1 MKKLILTLAV
11 LIIGV
16 LGAGALYASKTSAD
30 VLRYCNGNSVI
41 RCGAYGQSE
50 LNTRMNNG
58 ENPDAKGAFAHF
70 GIPTDL
76 SQAVQGTV
84 KKNGTVV
91 VNGKV
96 VATNVKSMGRQNY
109 TSDSKA
115 LKIGKT
121 TFYTRSVTNSLDH
134 DLAAY
139 VFFDG
144 NGMFK
149 GAIMKACGNPAW
161 GDKVKPSY
169 QCKAL
174 TVSKKSR
181 TEFTFSASHAESHAT
196 LVKTTYVVTDGN
208 GKVVQNSTSNKFKTS
223 KPGTYTV
230 KAVLTYNVNGVI
242 KTVTGDCIK
251 KFTVAPEPTI
261 KVCDLKAG
269 KIITIKESE
278 FNSKLHSKKFA
289 DCKIKVCELETS
301 TIKTIWKYQYDSKKH
316 TRDLSKCDKI
326 EVCIIADK
334 TGEMITIKPHEF
346 DESKHSTDPDDCK
359 EIPPVVPPET
369 PEVPEQ
375 PLPETGAAGTIG
387 LISGVS
393 ALGAGG
399 YHLFQRRRLN
409 K

>member
-1 MKKLILTLAV
+1 MKKTILALALVLVGVFAAGLIHSRTTE
-11 LIIGV
+11 
-16 LGAGALYASKTSAD
+16 ASVD
-30 VLRYCNGNSVI
+30 RYCVVNSVVN
-41 RCGAYGQSE
+41 CGVYNQSE
-50 LNTRMNNG
+50 LNNAKA
-58 ENPDAKGAFAHF
+58 DAKAAYKHF

-76 SQAVQGTV
+76 SKAVQGTV

-96 VATNVKSMGRQNY
+96 VATGVKSMGRTDY
-109 TSDSKA
+109 TSDSKP
-115 LKIGKT
+115 LMVGGTK
-121 TFYTRSVTNSLDH
+121 FYTRSVTNSLDH
-134 DLAAY
+134 DESAY
-139 VFFDG
+139 VFFDS
-144 NGMFK
+144 NGIFM

-161 GDKVKPSY
+161 GEKVKPSY
-169 QCKAL
+169 KCESMNTPKML
-174 TVSKKSR
+174 SR
-181 TEFTFSASHAESHAT
+181 TKVELGTVRASMSDGVKLTKTEYVITNSAGKQVYRGTNRVHNI
-196 LVKTTYVVTDGN
+196 TT
-208 GKVVQNSTSNKFKTS
+208 
-223 KPGTYTV
+223 PGTYTV
-230 KAVLTYNVNGVI
+230 KATLTFSVNG
-242 KTVTGDCIK
+242 KTVTRSSSDCVK
-251 KFTVAPEPTI
+251 KFTVKEEPKI

-269 KIITIKESE
+269 KLIVIKESE

-301 TIKTIWKYQYDSKKH
+301 TIKTIWKYQFDSKKH

-346 DESKHSTDPDDCK
+346 DESIHSTDVDDCK
-359 EIPPVVPPET
+359 EVPPVVP

-399 YHLFQRRRLN
+399 YHFFQRRRLN